1 MSENHG
7 TTASYPDPVSTLS
20 MSWREALDRFDVRKD
35 RGLEDRQVEARRKR
49 FGPNLLQ
56 EIKAKSAWL
65 ILADQLKSL
74 IAALLIVA
82 LVLSFFLGDILEAEA
97 IAVVLLINTAIG
109 FFTELKAVRSME
121 SLRKLGSVT
130 AKVRRNGRVIE
141 ISADDLV
148 PGDIALFDG
157 GDVVTADI
165 RLTEASRL
173 QVDESTLT
181 GESLPVKKTNTVLE
195 HDVPLAERINMLF
208 KGTAVTG
215 GSAEGVVVATGM
227 NTELGYISTLVAEA
241 RAESTPLEQKLD
253 QLGRKLIWIT
263 LAIAVFVIASGVI
276 TGKDTLL
283 MIEMG
288 IALAVAAIPEGLPV
302 VATIALARGMWRMA
316 RLNALVNRLSS
327 VETLGATTIICTDKT
342 GTLTENRMTVTRL
355 SLPDGDVEVT
365 PGGGTADLSFR
376 RDESATNPNRDE
388 RLREALLVGVLC
400 NNAALGVARDGE
412 AGSVGDPM
420 EVALLAAAAGAGIER
435 AAVIQEMPEERE
447 EAFDSDI
454 KMMATFH
461 RKNGQYYVA
470 VKGAAES
477 VLECCTHQKDGD
489 RPREMD
495 DEGRAYWLRRNE
507 DLALGGYRVLAL
519 ASKQTGDLS
528 SYPYEN
534 LSFIGLVG
542 LHDPPREDVPRAM
555 EACHGAGIRVVM
567 VTGDQPVTA
576 RNIAMS
582 TGLLRD
588 EGASVLVGRDLKR
601 PEDTSPEEKRALLQA
616 PILARVSPKQKLDLI
631 ALYQESGEIVA
642 MTGDGVNDAPAL
654 KKADIG
660 IAMGLRGTQVAR
672 EAADMILKDDAF
684 STIVV
689 AIEQGRI
696 IFDNIRKFVFYLMS
710 CNVSEILIVS
720 IAALVNAPLPI
731 LPLQILFLNILTDV
745 FPALALGFGEG
756 DASIMGK
763 PPRDPAEQ
771 ILTRRHWWSVF
782 GYGLAIT
789 ASVLV
794 AFAMALLW
802 LNMGIPAAVSVSFL
816 ALALAQVWHVFNM
829 RHRGSGLFSNEV
841 TRNPFVWGAI
851 GLCLVLL
858 LAAVYIPVVGMALR
872 VFDPGPAGWMV
883 AVTSSLVPLFV
894 GQVWLSLTGRA
905 EGSK

>member
-1 MSENHG
+1 MSKNRKTG
-7 TTASYPDPVSTLS
+7 ASYPDPSSTLS
-20 MSWREALDRFDVRKD
+20 MPWREVLDRFDVTKD
-35 RGLEDRQVEARRKR
+35 RGLEDLQVEERRKR

-65 ILADQLKSL
+65 ILAEQFKSL
-74 IAALLIVA
+74 IAALLLTA

-130 AKVRRNGRVIE
+130 AKVRRNGRLIE
-141 ISADDLV
+141 IPADDLV
-148 PGDIALFDG
+148 PGDIALFEG
-157 GDVVTADI
+157 GDVVSADI

-181 GESLPVKKTNTVLE
+181 GESLPVHKTDVRLE
-195 HDVPLAERINMLF
+195 PGLPLAERINMLF

-215 GSAEGVVVATGM
+215 GSGEGVVVATGM
-227 NTELGYISTLVAEA
+227 NTELGHISTLVAEA
-241 RAESTPLEQKLD
+241 KAESTPLEQKLD
-253 QLGRKLIWIT
+253 RLGRKLIWVT
-263 LAIAVFVIASGVI
+263 LAIALFVIASGVI
-276 TGKDTLL
+276 TGKDPFL
-283 MIEMG
+283 MVEMG
-288 IALAVAAIPEGLPV
+288 IALAVAAIPEGLPI

-355 SLPDGDVEVT
+355 SLPDGDAKVV
-365 PGGGTADLSFR
+365 PGGDKGRLSFLW
-376 RDESATNPNRDE
+376 DESAIDPLRNE
-388 RLREALLVGVLC
+388 RLREALLVGALC
-400 NNAALGVARDGE
+400 NNAALGIAGDRE

-435 AAVIQEMPEERE
+435 AAVIEDMPEERE

-477 VLECCTHQKDGD
+477 VLEHCTRRKDAEGLK
-489 RPREMD
+489 EMD
-495 DEGRAYWLRRNE
+495 GEGRLQWLRRNE
-507 DLALGGYRVLAL
+507 DLALKGYRVLAL
-519 ASKQTGDLS
+519 ASKHTEDLAS
-528 SYPYEN
+528 PPYEG
-534 LSFIGLVG
+534 LTFIGLVG
-542 LHDPPREDVPRAM
+542 LHDPPRQDVPRAM

-582 TGLLRD
+582 TGLLR
-588 EGASVLVGRDLKR
+588 EGGAAVITGRALKR
-601 PEDTSPEEKRALLQA
+601 PEDMSPGEKRALLQA

-720 IAALVNAPLPI
+720 MAALVNAPLPI

-763 PPRDPAEQ
+763 PPRDPAEE
-771 ILTRRHWWSVF
+771 ILTRHHWWSIL
-782 GYGLAIT
+782 GYGLVIT
-789 ASVLV
+789 ASVLG
-794 AFAMALLW
+794 AFAAALLW
-802 LNMGIPAAVSVSFL
+802 LKMAIPAAVSVSFL

-829 RHRGSGLFSNEV
+829 RHPGSGLFLNEV
-841 TRNPFVWGAI
+841 TRNPFVWGAV

-858 LAAVYIPVVGMALR
+858 LAAVYIPVVGKALR
-872 VFDPGPAGWMV
+872 VFDPGPAGWV
-883 AVTSSLVPLFV
+883 LAVTSSLVPFII
-894 GQVWLSLTGRA
+894 GQVWLFFSGLPA
-905 EGSK
+905 SK